1 MEEKNK
7 IHAVAMVRQIRDEMA
22 SALEGKSHAEIIE
35 FFKAAGKRRERKS
48 RGRTATNSRRQ
59 LPSRGKMA

>member
-7 IHAVAMVRQIRDEMA
+7 IRAVAMVRHIRDKMA
-22 SALEGKSHAEIIE
+22 AALEGKSHAEIIK
-35 FFKAAGKRRERKS
+35 FFKAAGKLGQRKPIKT
-48 RGRTATNSRRQ
+48 TATKSRRQ